1 MFRVIL
7 LQVVVTVCA
16 ALAAGLVVG
25 VRGAVSAAAGGMAC
39 VVPNFLFALHLTLTS
54 RRRGASPVN
63 FLVGEFAKLILTV
76 VLLFLLVRIYAGLH
90 WPSMLTG
97 LVLATQ
103 AMFLAFWIKN

>member
-1 MFRVIL
+1 
-7 LQVVVTVCA
+7 
-16 ALAAGLVVG
+16 
-25 VRGAVSAAAGGMAC
+25 MAC